1 MPADTQPS
9 GFPIGKYL
17 LYFLLLVL
25 AAGALYF
32 AVVLNWSYSS
42 GERAGW
48 VQKFSKKGWICKTWE
63 GEVALVSMPGS
74 NVEKF
79 HFTVTDDEVAAQIN
93 KIMGRRVTLHY
104 EQKVGLPG
112 SCFGESRYYVTS
124 VGAVEDGQISP
135 GIVPPGS
142 PSVFAP
148 PGTPATPMAPSGAWP
163 APSGTAPAAAGASPG
178 LPSSPAV
185 PARP

>member
-17 LYFLLLVL
+17 IYLLLLLL
-25 AAGALYF
+25 AVTALYF

-48 VQKFSKKGWICKTWE
+48 VQKFSKKGWVCKTWE

-112 SCFGESRYYVTS
+112 SCFGESRYYVTR
-124 VGAVEDGQISP
+124 VGAVEDGQVSP
-135 GIVPPGS
+135 GILAPGAPSLLAPDNPGIAVPSAGAAPAASGTAAAPVGSVTGS
-142 PSVFAP
+142 PSVP
-148 PGTPATPMAPSGAWP
+148 PA
-163 APSGTAPAAAGASPG
+163 
-178 LPSSPAV
+178 